1 MMSLWSTETLS
12 VIPLQLSVAVA
23 ILVIALCA
31 VQALATARP
40 RSCLTVWCV
49 AAICWLLAAPA
60 LMDGL
65 DSAAASAFL
74 TLAPALAAVSTWWAI
89 RQMIA
94 IPVKSTS
101 NSSITGSAVGVMACG
116 TLITAFAIGWFDL
129 EAGASTS
136 AAAAAAVLTLE
147 ARRLKDRALRRWL
160 ALSVLLLVAGSMAI
174 ILGQSP
180 CCSELAPFVTP
191 VWVLSMTLVFL
202 GYYQTNE
209 QTRLLKQAALDGLT
223 GLSRREALFSYFQS
237 LGLRADQRIAVIMID
252 ADHFKQINDRHGHAA
267 GDTVLARLGQVISSN
282 VRDADLAARYG
293 GEEFC
298 VVLTADEALTV
309 GGVAE
314 RLVRQV
320 GGTRIDLDGTTA
332 VQVSISA
339 GYAIGTAGDL
349 AGCFR
354 AADTALY
361 AAKQAGRDRALG
373 AAAS

>member
-1 MMSLWSTETLS
+1 
-12 VIPLQLSVAVA
+12 
-23 ILVIALCA
+23 
-31 VQALATARP
+31 
-40 RSCLTVWCV
+40 
-49 AAICWLLAAPA
+49 
-60 LMDGL
+60 
-65 DSAAASAFL
+65 
-74 TLAPALAAVSTWWAI
+74 
-89 RQMIA
+89 
-94 IPVKSTS
+94 
-101 NSSITGSAVGVMACG
+101 MACA
-116 TLITAFAIGWFDL
+116 TLMTAFVIGWFDL

-147 ARRLKDRALRRWL
+147 ARRMKDRTLRRWL
-160 ALSVLLLVAGSMAI
+160 ALTILLLVAGSLAI
-174 ILGQSP
+174 TLGQSP

-191 VWVLSMTLVFL
+191 VWVLSLTLVFL
-202 GYYQTNE
+202 GYYQTHE

-223 GLSRREALFSYFQS
+223 GLSRREALFSYFKS

-298 VVLTADEALTV
+298 VVLTAEEALTV

-320 GGTRIDLDGTTA
+320 GVTQIDLDGTTA
-332 VQVSISA
+332 IQVSISA
-339 GYAIGTAGDL
+339 GYATGTAGDL

-373 AAAS
+373 AAATCQVPAVSPPV